1 MLITSRNVLMIFATL
16 AILGAACSAS
26 QGAVVIASSTL
37 PVQLEW
43 QHSSGAREVG
53 PSRGI
58 PGYADGRVY
67 FWSGSKLHALD
78 VRTGEK
84 IWEYDAEGFIW
95 EVQSNDRYVAFLART
110 GWIEDTLVVLD
121 TEGETVWEQGGYF
134 RSFCLGDGLLFA
146 ALEGHV
152 RAYDLATGEQIWDNQ
167 QAAESHWNA
176 RLLYE
181 NASLYVEGRNLRVL
195 NPITG
200 EMSREFE
207 AQTAPGQT
215 SIYRSILYTTD
226 YDHNMLIAIDGQT
239 GDVRWSRTY
248 RPARDDF
255 NAFTLVDGVLYIPD
269 REGNVLAVD
278 SDDGTLLW
286 QYQDSPRVQVLSNVV
301 VFGDTVYAVFSDNT
315 LRGIDARTGQ
325 EIGRLQA
332 AGVDPPT
339 EGGPIGIAKIATADS
354 LMLVTFDGV
363 TLFALRPH

>member
-1 MLITSRNVLMIFATL
+1 MPIKSRNVLMVLTTL
-16 AILGAACSAS
+16 ALGAACSAP
-26 QGAVVIASSTL
+26 QGTVVIASSTL
-37 PVQLEW
+37 QVQLEW
-43 QHSSGAREVG
+43 QCSSGVREVG

-67 FWSGSKLHALD
+67 FWSGSKLLALD
-78 VRTGEK
+78 VKTGEK
-84 IWEYDAEGFIW
+84 IWEYDAKGFIW
-95 EVQSNDRYVAFLART
+95 EAQADNRAVAFLART

-121 TEGETVWEQGGYF
+121 AEGEIVWEQGGYF
-134 RSFCLGDGLLFA
+134 RSFCLGNGLLFA

-152 RAYDLATGEQIWDNQ
+152 RAYDLDTGEQIWDNQ
-167 QAAESHWNA
+167 QAAESHWDT
-176 RLLYE
+176 RVLYE

-195 NPITG
+195 NTVTG

-215 SIYRSILYTTD
+215 GIYRSILYTTD
-226 YDHNMLIAIDGQT
+226 YDNDMLIAIDGQT
-239 GDVRWSRTY
+239 GNVRWSRTY

-255 NAFTLVDGVLYIPD
+255 NAFALVDGVLYIPD

-278 SDDGTLLW
+278 SADGTLLW
-286 QYQDSPRVQVLSNVV
+286 QYQGSPRARVLSNVAV
-301 VFGDTVYAVFSDNT
+301 LGDTVYAVFSDDT

-339 EGGPIGIAKIATADS
+339 EGGPVGIAKIATADS
-354 LMLVTFDGV
+354 LLLVTFDGV
-363 TLFALRPH
+363 TLFALQPQ